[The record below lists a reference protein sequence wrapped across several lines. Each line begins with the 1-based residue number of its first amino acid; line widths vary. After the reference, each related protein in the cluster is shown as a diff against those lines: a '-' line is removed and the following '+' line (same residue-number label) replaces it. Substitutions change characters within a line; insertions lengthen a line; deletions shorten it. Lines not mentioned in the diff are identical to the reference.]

1 MPHKIE
7 GKPKGASNL
16 SLFCPEP
23 LMSLLNKLVVEGK
36 FQSRSE
42 AVRIAIREFIQREF
56 VFEDYFKEREVE
68 AEEKIINN
76 LISHKTNNVLLDGK
90 EYTILREA

>member
-1 MPHKIE
+1 MVRTLND
-7 GKPKGASNL
+7 KPKGRANL

-23 LMSLLNKLVVEGK
+23 LITLLNKLVMERK

-56 VFEDYFKEREVE
+56 MFDDFFEEREAE

-76 LISHKTNNVLLDGK
+76 LINHKTNKIVLNGK
-90 EYTILREA
+90 IYTVMREA